1 MDKYPCVAL
10 PKNTHSTMLN
20 VLRQQNILHDLNS
33 FTRQI
38 CIIPVGIIP
47 HFAQSWKFLI
57 LPLICTFRTYAT
69 RLKINL

>member
-20 VLRQQNILHDLNS
+20 VLKQQNILHDLNS

-47 HFAQSWKFLI
+47 HFAQSWKFFDFAADLN
-57 LPLICTFRTYAT
+57 LPDIRHKAQ
-69 RLKINL
+69 N

>member
-20 VLRQQNILHDLNS
+20 VLKQQNILHDLNS

-38 CIIPVGIIP
+38 WYTCRYYT
-47 HFAQSWKFLI
+47 
-57 LPLICTFRTYAT
+57 TFRAIVEIFDFAAD
-69 RLKINL
+69 LNLPDIRHKAQN